1 MNEDFINF
9 VWKYRLFNQKLLCTT
24 KGETIEIIS
33 PGLSN
38 SHAGPDFVDVHVRI
52 GSTTWVGSAEIHIR
66 TSDWER
72 HEHTRDKAYNNVI
85 LHVVY
90 ENDCNAFR
98 EDGTE
103 PSVLEIK
110 PYINENIESR
120 YHLLIENMTWIPCEK
135 QLALVDPVH
144 VQSCLQRMLAERLEE
159 KSNAVYTLLE
169 ENKGDW
175 SQTFY
180 VLLARNFGFKLNAL
194 PFELVARSLTSK
206 ILERHKTS
214 PFQLEALIF
223 GQAGFLEEPAED
235 EYIGTLQKEYQYL
248 KHKYQLHPIDS
259 YLWKYL
265 RLRPQNFPAIRLS
278 QFAALLHHSTQLFSK
293 LLDARDAKEIKALFS
308 SVNVSPYWQTHNKPG
323 KSCRPGALSL
333 GKESIVNILINTV
346 SVLLFSYGKYISNE
360 EISNR
365 ALDLLENIPAETN
378 HIILRY
384 RQLGVKALGAD
395 SSQALLQLKKIY
407 CDRKKCLNCAIGA
420 RIINSA

>member
-1 MNEDFINF
+1 MNEDFVNF
-9 VWKYRLFNQKLLCTT
+9 IWKYRLFNQKPLRTT
-24 KGETIEIIS
+24 NGTPVEIS
-33 PGLSN
+33 SSGRYNP
-38 SHAGPDFVDVHVRI
+38 HAGPDFVDVQVRI
-52 GSTTWVGSAEIHIR
+52 GSTTWVGNAEIHIR

-72 HEHTRDKAYNNVI
+72 HGHTQDKAYNNVI

-103 PSVLEIK
+103 PAVLEIK
-110 PYINENIESR
+110 SYINENITNR
-120 YHLLIENMTWIPCEK
+120 YQILIQNMTWIPCEK
-135 QLALVDPVH
+135 QLALVDPVYI
-144 VQSCLQRMLAERLEE
+144 QSCLQRMLAERLEE

-175 SQTFY
+175 GQTCY

-206 ILERHKTS
+206 ILEKHKS
-214 PFQLEALIF
+214 NPFQLEALIF
-223 GQAGFLEEPAED
+223 GQAGFLEELPAD
-235 EYIGTLQKEYQYL
+235 DYISSLQKEYRYL

-278 QFAALLHHSTQLFSK
+278 QFASLLHHSGQLFSK
-293 LLDARDAKEIKALFS
+293 LLDARDVKEIKALFG
-308 SVNVSPYWQTHNKPG
+308 SVRLSTYWETHNKPG
-323 KSCRPGALSL
+323 KSCRKGSLSL

-365 ALDLLENIPAETN
+365 ALNLLESIPAETN

-384 RQLGVKALGAD
+384 RQLGVKAVGAD
-395 SSQALLQLKKIY
+395 SSQALLQLKKTY